1 MRIIAS
7 WRERSTPIH
16 VRPTCNRR
24 LAWGEARPILVQWSP
39 GLLPFPTQR
48 NTLPITSFSSF
59 TDGLDPSR
67 RSREHFITNIDLEDD
82 RRWVPYADGV
92 WFQPCHFN
100 VTSGGFSVVLKGLP
114 GAKLGTHYH
123 VGTVRGYTMR
133 GHWRYLEHDWVAK
146 PGTFIYEPAGE
157 AHTLVIT
164 EDSPEPA
171 VIMFVVEGGLI
182 YLDRPVNG
190 SVAAYEDGFTALEL
204 TRKYYREAGLDA
216 RELDLLVR

>member
-1 MRIIAS
+1 M
-7 WRERSTPIH
+7 
-16 VRPTCNRR
+16 
-24 LAWGEARPILVQWSP
+24 
-39 GLLPFPTQR
+39 
-48 NTLPITSFSSF
+48 PITAFSSF

-204 TRKYYREAGLDA
+204 TRNYYREAGLDA